1 MAFHLSGLFSG
12 NTSAAKDAGTK
23 ETYTDSAE
31 KARAQAVVRSLVP
44 GQTVSGELVGRNG
57 NEVQIRIGQDTVLTA
72 RLDQALKL
80 VQGQMMSFEVK
91 SNAGGVLALRP
102 LFENMAQDLSASR
115 ALTEA
120 GLPVEEKSMQM
131 ASCMMKEGMNVGRE
145 ALQHMYRQ
153 VVSFPQASVEN
164 LVQMERLGI
173 PVTEENI
180 AQFEAYK
187 NYEHKLSD
195 GIKQMLGE
203 LPQALSDA
211 FLQGGG
217 KGGLSFIYQ
226 LLDSFLSLGKE
237 EGMAGSLTGAE
248 NSLPANGEASV
259 LLQTEGKEAGQA
271 GNMPGGAT
279 DIREQI
285 FTGVNQGR
293 MPENASIETGLSGGE
308 TADALENAKIKQPVF
323 METGASGAETL
334 TGEERKELISL
345 FGKAGADTEQLALLR
360 QGNMQSQ
367 DILELAKSLAQKLSE
382 SYPEGHGQ
390 SKETMEALGKLFST
404 GGFQKALQQQVT
416 GQWMLTPEEVGQKKE
431 VSEFYVRL
439 REQTGQLLRALA
451 DAGRT
456 DSSLY
461 KTASNMRENVDFIQQ
476 LNQVYAYVQLPL
488 KLKGNNAHG
497 ELYVYTNKKNMAK
510 KDGNISALLHLD
522 MEHLGTVDVY
532 VVMSDGKIGTNFYL
546 ENEEMMDFLEP
557 HLPELTERLNNRGY
571 ETEVKVTVREEKVN
585 VMEEILETDKNIG
598 VMSQFSFDVRA

>member
-23 ETYTDSAE
+23 ETHTDSAE
-31 KARAQAVVRSLVP
+31 KARTQAVVRSLVP

-72 RLDQALKL
+72 RLEQALKL

-120 GLPVEEKSMQM
+120 GLPVEEKSVQM

-153 VVSFPQASVEN
+153 VVSFPHASVEN

-173 PVTEENI
+173 PITEENI

-203 LPQALSDA
+203 LPQALSDI

-217 KGGLSFIYQ
+217 KEGLSFIYQ

-237 EGMAGSLTGAE
+237 EGMAGNA
-248 NSLPANGEASV
+248 LPADGEAAIF
-259 LLQTEGKEAGQA
+259 LQTEGKEAGEA
-271 GNMPGGAT
+271 GNMPGGAA
-279 DIREQI
+279 DIREQTSAGI
-285 FTGVNQGR
+285 EQGR
-293 MPENASIETGLSGGE
+293 MPENASIETGLSDSE

-382 SYPEGHGQ
+382 SYSEGHGQ
-390 SKETMEALGKLFST
+390 SKEAMEALGKLFSA
-404 GGFQKALQQQVT
+404 GGFQKALQQQVI

-439 REQTGQLLRALA
+439 REQTGQLLRALT

-456 DSSLY
+456 DSPLY
-461 KTASNMRENVDFIQQ
+461 KTVSNMRENVDFIQQ